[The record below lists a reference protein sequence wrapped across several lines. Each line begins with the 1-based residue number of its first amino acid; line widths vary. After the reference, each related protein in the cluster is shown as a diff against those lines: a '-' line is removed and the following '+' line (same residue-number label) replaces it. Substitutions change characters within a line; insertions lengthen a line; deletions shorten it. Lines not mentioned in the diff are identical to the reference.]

1 MWAES
6 TSGEGSTF
14 HFSVVVDA
22 QPQLVRH
29 NWQAPQP
36 ELRGRRLL
44 VVDDSE
50 TNRKVVDGLAT
61 AWGMTVLQAA
71 SPRAALEML
80 RTDAVCDVAVLDMHM
95 PEMDGEALAAA
106 IHAIPSCTHL
116 PLVLLTS
123 LGRRPQ
129 GTDFAQ
135 SLWKPV
141 KADALFR
148 AVRACVGPTPAR
160 VGGTS
165 VAASSAYDPTLGQ
178 RCPLQVL
185 VAEDNAVNQK
195 VVNLLLQRMGYR
207 CVIVANGLE
216 AIAALELKP
225 YDLILMDVEMPELD
239 GCEATRRI
247 RAANRGSIR
256 PWIVAL
262 TASAMQ
268 NDRVRALDAGMN
280 DFLTKPLRTDALT
293 EAIVRAHAALSAT

>member
-1 MWAES
+1 
-6 TSGEGSTF
+6 
-14 HFSVVVDA
+14 
-22 QPQLVRH
+22 
-29 NWQAPQP
+29 
-36 ELRGRRLL
+36 
-44 VVDDSE
+44 
-50 TNRKVVDGLAT
+50 
-61 AWGMTVLQAA
+61 
-71 SPRAALEML
+71 ML
-80 RTDAVCDVAVLDMHM
+80 RADLVCDVAVLDMHM
-95 PEMDGEALAAA
+95 PEMDGEELAAA
-106 IHAIPSCTHL
+106 IHALPNRTHL

-141 KADALFR
+141 KADALFT
-148 AVRACVGPTPAR
+148 AVRACVTPKTTR
-160 VGGTS
+160 VSGTS
-165 VAASSAYDPTLGQ
+165 LAKTSAYDPTLGQ

-207 CVIVANGLE
+207 CTTVANGLE

-247 RAANRGSIR
+247 RAARSSGRR

-268 NDRVRALDAGMN
+268 NDRIRALDAGMN

-293 EAIVRAHAALSAT
+293 EAIITAHASLTAT